1 MDALLT
7 IPTLVSPSV
16 EPKLLPAVCKLVERN
31 IAVTYKSLF
40 IEAMKMAYL
49 GPGRGLS
56 DSYDPVL
63 HLRRLTNLLEATGGG
78 GKGGSKGGTNIFNI
92 QLPAPKKTA
101 EEEERE
107 EQRLIA
113 KEQREEERR
122 QKLRKEAK
130 EDKKDERKN
139 KKEGSDEDKKDVLLK
154 KTEFARKSGTGFSID
169 REAPVQRET
178 DIEVAT
184 GVSFYR
190 TINLEPTYL
199 QFQIKGRSKAYS
211 DPSDDPITRDFT
223 IGIKCVPFHLDGV
236 TDLKKA
242 LSVARNRSV
251 ARTWY
256 SKMAYRTFGQW
267 IKRYRAKTGRKMS
280 KVADIFSTSPTAL
293 ELTNKKILAQ
303 MFYSG
308 KNSSEWSPLVIFSK
322 ADFDDREYAEN
333 IWQYK
338 QLVKGGWGD
347 MIVMDNDKE
356 TINFCFQKDKACYQ
370 LGYIYL
376 RQLLNIDDVI
386 DAGIYAATSSGFGN
400 VGAARTPVV
409 PSVKDRGTRINAG
422 DLLGGKF

>member
-7 IPTLVSPSV
+7 IPTLVSPNV

-49 GPGRGLS
+49 GPGRGLA

-63 HLRRLTNLLEATGGG
+63 HLRRLTRLLEATGGG
-78 GKGGSKGGTNIFNI
+78 GKGGNKGGTTIFNV

-113 KEQREEERR
+113 REQREEERR
-122 QKLRKEAK
+122 QKMRKEAK
-130 EDKKDERKN
+130 EDKKDMM
-139 KKEGSDEDKKDVLLK
+139 LK
-154 KTEFARKSGTGFSID
+154 KAEFSRKSGTGFSVD

-184 GVSFYR
+184 GISFYR

-199 QFQIKGRSKAYS
+199 QFQIKGRAKAYS

-223 IGIKCVPFHLDGV
+223 IGVKCVPFHLDGV
-236 TDLKKA
+236 DDLKKA
-242 LSVARNRSV
+242 LTVSRNRSV

-256 SKMAYRTFGQW
+256 SKMTHRMFGAW

-308 KNSSEWSPLVIFSK
+308 KSSSEWSPLVIFSK
-322 ADFDDREYAEN
+322 VDFDEREYAEN

-347 MIVMDNDKE
+347 MIIMDNDKE

-409 PSVKDRGTRINAG
+409 PSVKDRGSKVNAS